1 VMSRIRAGLIFSSF
15 MLFTIPL
22 IPVQWAL
29 LRVDTKAARRFPHW
43 YHKQVCRLLGIR
55 LSIAGRVVRDTPVL
69 IVSNHVSWLDVI
81 VLSALAPV
89 SFVAKKEV
97 ASWPFVS
104 TLAKLQRTVFVDRE
118 RRISIGDT
126 ASEIVARLASGD
138 AIVLFA
144 EGTSSDGNR
153 VLPFRTSLFA
163 AAKPTQNDTSIATAM
178 VQTVSIAYTKRNGLP
193 LGWAGRRALGYYGDV
208 SMAGNAWLILTG
220 GTVEADVHV
229 GEPLLLSDFKNRKDL
244 ARRSEEA
251 VRASL
256 TLGLRK

>member
-1 VMSRIRAGLIFSSF
+1 VIYRIRAGVIFLCF
-15 MLFTIPL
+15 MALTLPL

-29 LRVDTKAARRFPHW
+29 LRVDPRAARRFPHW
-43 YHKQVCRLLGIR
+43 YHRQVCRLLGIK
-55 LSIAGRVVRDTPVL
+55 LNITGKVLRDCPVL
-69 IVSNHVSWLDVI
+69 VVSNHVSWLDII
-81 VLSALAPV
+81 VLSAVAPV

-104 TLAKLQRTVFVDRE
+104 ILAKLQRTVFVDRE

-126 ASEIVARLASGD
+126 ASEIVRRLAAGD

-163 AAKPTQNDTSIATAM
+163 AAKPTQADPSTAAAM
-178 VQTVSIAYTKRNGLP
+178 VQTVSIAYTKRHGLP

-208 SMAGNAWLILTG
+208 SMAGNAWLVLTG
-220 GTVEADVHV
+220 GSIETVVHI
-229 GEPLLLSDFKNRKDL
+229 GEPLLLATFKDRKEL

-256 TLGLRK
+256 LLGLRN